1 MDGTMEPFLLLTLLL
16 IAVGAGVIGAL
27 FGLGGGIIFIPVLT
41 ILYGLDATS
50 AAAASLV
57 GIVATSTGSASGYVR
72 KGVSNI
78 RLGMMMEITTCA
90 GAIIGAAVAI
100 YLDNTVLLVI
110 FSCVMLYSGFKMA
123 VSPEKLTVE
132 HEEGDPMTFEY
143 EDLTA
148 DPPRQKYT
156 VKNVKS
162 GMALC
167 TVAGA
172 VSSMTGVG
180 GGAIKVPLMNIHMHV
195 PVKVASATSSYMIG
209 ITAFSGAVIYFI
221 HGDIL
226 LDVAAA
232 VAVGAYVGALI
243 GTRIASKVNAKS
255 LKRYMSVV
263 FFAIAAI
270 MFCEAGGIL

>member
-41 ILYGLDATS
+41 ILYGLDAT

-143 EDLTA
+143 EDPTA
-148 DPPRQKYT
+148 DPPRQ
-156 VKNVKS
+156 KS

>member
-1 MDGTMEPFLLLTLLL
+1 MEPFLLLTLVL
-16 IAVGAGVIGAL
+16 IAVGAGIVGAL

-41 ILYGLDATS
+41 ILYGMDATA

-57 GIVATSTGSASGYVR
+57 GIVATSTGSASGYVK
-72 KGVSNI
+72 KGLSNI
-78 RLGMMMEITTCA
+78 RLGMMMEITTC
-90 GAIIGAAVAI
+90 IGAAVGAAAAM
-100 YLDNTVLLVI
+100 YLDNTILLVI

-123 VSPEKLTVE
+123 VSPERHIVD
-132 HEEGDPMTFEY
+132 EEDGNPMTFEY
-143 EDLTA
+143 EDPTA
-148 DPPRQKYT
+148 DPPLQKYA
-156 VKNVKS
+156 VGNVKS

-195 PVKVASATSSYMIG
+195 PVKVAGATSSYMIG
-209 ITAFSGAVIYFI
+209 ITAFSGAIVYFI
-221 HGDIL
+221 HGAIV

-232 VAVGAYVGALI
+232 VAVGAYIGARA
-243 GTRIASKVNAKS
+243 GTWISSRVNAKS

-263 FFAIAAI
+263 FFAIAAV

>member
-1 MDGTMEPFLLLTLLL
+1 
-16 IAVGAGVIGAL
+16 
-27 FGLGGGIIFIPVLT
+27 
-41 ILYGLDATS
+41 
-50 AAAASLV
+50 
-57 GIVATSTGSASGYVR
+57 
-72 KGVSNI
+72 
-78 RLGMMMEITTCA
+78 
-90 GAIIGAAVAI
+90 
-100 YLDNTVLLVI
+100 
-110 FSCVMLYSGFKMA
+110 
-123 VSPEKLTVE
+123 
-132 HEEGDPMTFEY
+132 
-143 EDLTA
+143 
-148 DPPRQKYT
+148 
-156 VKNVKS
+156 
-162 GMALC
+162 
-167 TVAGA
+167 
-172 VSSMTGVG
+172 
-180 GGAIKVPLMNIHMHV
+180 MNIHMHV